1 MGFDAFISYRRENG
15 FLMAQ
20 VIRDRLRDRGISCFL
35 DLEEDKSGKFDENL
49 LSAIEGAPNFILIL
63 PKNALTRCK
72 DPEDWVRREILAA
85 VKGGKTII
93 PVMYDGFSWPKK
105 WDGIPEEI
113 RQLKS
118 HQGVSMSKEYLSA
131 MIDKIIHYMTGLGP
145 AVSFHGANGSEPAI
159 TRDSVDFFSL
169 LETDSESVD
178 NVCMAF
184 HAGADWRQDSR
195 KLSLLQTMLKNKVKL
210 RVLLNDEQT
219 AGTICRHMQ
228 QPLKKYIGF
237 DNCVDDWNELQS
249 LYPDSIQ
256 VRVCPLP
263 MLHRIYLLRKKDGS
277 GQVSLKYY
285 TYGNYRPGRDC
296 RGTFNSRQPEY
307 ALYCEEF
314 DYLWEQSVPAKP

>member
-49 LSAIEGAPNFILIL
+49 LSAIAGAPNFILIL

-85 VKGGKTII
+85 VSGGKTII
-93 PVMYDGFSWPKK
+93 PVMYDGFVWPKK

-113 RQLKS
+113 QQLKT

-145 AVSFHGANGSEPAI
+145 DLPASGGKAGDPMI

-169 LETDSESVD
+169 LLTNSESVD

-184 HAGADWRQDSR
+184 HAGADWRQDSG
-195 KLSLLQTMLKNKVKL
+195 KLQLLQTMLKNHVKL
-210 RVLLNDEQT
+210 RVLLNDSKT
-219 AGTICRHMQ
+219 AEYVCRHMQ
-228 QPLKKYIGF
+228 QPLKKYVGF
-237 DNCVDDWNELQS
+237 DTCLADWKELEAM
-249 LYPDSIQ
+249 YPDVIQ
-256 VRVCPLP
+256 VRVCPLA

-285 TYGNYRPGRDC
+285 TYGNYKPSRDC
-296 RGTFNSRQPEY
+296 RATFHSRQMEY

-314 DYLWEQSVPAKP
+314 DYLWDISSP